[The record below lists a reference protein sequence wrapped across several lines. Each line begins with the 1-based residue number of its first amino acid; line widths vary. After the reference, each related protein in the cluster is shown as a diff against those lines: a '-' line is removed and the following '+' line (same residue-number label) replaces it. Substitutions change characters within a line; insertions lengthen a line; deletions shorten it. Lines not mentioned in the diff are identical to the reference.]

1 MHQINAIRDE
11 LRQYLPW
18 HGARLSFVAIFLVA
32 LFRTK
37 KVTTTELV
45 SVMPTGRSQQ
55 TNSKRIYRFFR
66 YFDFPPEA
74 VTTAIVKMLG
84 IPQPW
89 TLSLDRTNWSLGAVH
104 INILCLG
111 VVYQGIAIPVIWTM
125 LPTQGNSNT
134 QERMDLLDRFFL
146 SFPEV
151 SVQSLTADREFIGKE
166 WFSYLMLSPTIPMLI
181 RIKEN
186 MLISS
191 ASGQTRKKAQVYFRD
206 LEVGASRL
214 LSKARFV
221 CGRRLWVH
229 ATRLPDNQ
237 LLILVSQKRP
247 VSALDDY
254 AQRWAIESLFAVLKT
269 RGFDLEASHFTDME
283 RLSKLFALLSLAVA
297 WAFKS
302 GLWLHQQK
310 PIPLKNHGYKAKS
323 FFRYGLDCIR
333 QTVSNFG
340 LHPDQF
346 DFLLRCL
353 SPSSDFCPSS

>member
-37 KVTTTELV
+37 KVTITELV

-66 YFDFPPEA
+66 YFDFPPET

-89 TLSLDRTNWSLGAVH
+89 TLSLDRTNWSFGQVH

-111 VVYQGIAIPVIWTM
+111 VVYRGLAIPLVWTM
-125 LPTQGNSNT
+125 LPKQGNSNT
-134 QERMDLLDRFFL
+134 DERMDLLDRFFL
-146 SFPEV
+146 AFPEV
-151 SVQSLTADREFIGKE
+151 QVRYLTADREFIGKE
-166 WFSYLMLSPTIPMLI
+166 WFSYLMLSPDIPMLI
-181 RIKEN
+181 RIKED

-191 ASGQTRKKAQVYFRD
+191 ASGQTRQTARACFRD
-206 LEVGASRL
+206 VEIGASRL

-229 ATRLPDNQ
+229 GTRLPDNK

-247 VSALDDY
+247 AAALDDY
-254 AQRWAIESLFAVLKT
+254 AQRWGIENLFAVLKT
-269 RGFDLEASHFTDME
+269 RGFDLEASHFTEME
-283 RLSKLFALLSLAVA
+283 RLSKLLALLSLAVA

-310 PIPLKNHGYKAKS
+310 PLPLKRHGYKAQS
-323 FFRYGLDCIR
+323 FFRYGLDYIR

-346 DFLLRCL
+346 DFSLHCLRPSTAFL
-353 SPSSDFCPSS
+353 S